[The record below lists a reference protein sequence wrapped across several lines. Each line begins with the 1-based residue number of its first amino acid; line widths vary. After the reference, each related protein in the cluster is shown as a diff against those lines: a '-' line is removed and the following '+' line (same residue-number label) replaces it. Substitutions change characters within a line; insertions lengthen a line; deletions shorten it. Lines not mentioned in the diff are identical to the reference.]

1 MAKLTVVPTPVGN
14 LEDMTFRAI
23 RVLKEADLILAE
35 DTRTTGILL
44 KHFEIQNKMQ
54 SHHKFNE
61 HKTVEQI
68 AARIKGGENIAL
80 VSDAGTPAISDPG
93 FMLVRECV
101 RQGVDVECLPGAT
114 AFVPA
119 LVASGLPNEKFCFEG
134 FLPQK
139 KGRQTRLKELALEY
153 RTIIF
158 YESPFRLLKTLT
170 QFAEFFGT
178 DRQVSVSR
186 EISKLHEETVRGS
199 LEEVIQHFTVNEP
212 RGEIVIVLAGLKDK
226 RTKRQKKMFNLTSKK
241 NMKKV
246 LLVCVCT
253 AMLASCGQNSADY
266 KKLKAENDSLRIE
279 NTKNT
284 DELNDMLSTLND
296 IESDFQSIR
305 DAENYLTIQQQ
316 TGGELNQSRRDQIKQ
331 NMQLISET
339 LKKNKEQISQLEEKL
354 KKSGIQSSALRK
366 TIDRLSS
373 ELDQKAT
380 MIVAL
385 QEDLAKKNVRIQ
397 ELDEMV
403 SSLNEDVESLA
414 TTAAAQSEKLNA
426 QDKALHT
433 AYYCFGTSK
442 ELKEQKILSGG
453 GLFSKSKV
461 LQSGFNKDYFIS
473 IDIREVKE
481 IPLFASKAKL
491 KSNHPEGSYEF
502 VEDEDGNLTLK
513 INDEKAFWSL
523 GKYLVIEVG

>member
-1 MAKLTVVPTPVGN
+1 
-14 LEDMTFRAI
+14 
-23 RVLKEADLILAE
+23 
-35 DTRTTGILL
+35 
-44 KHFEIQNKMQ
+44 
-54 SHHKFNE
+54 
-61 HKTVEQI
+61 
-68 AARIKGGENIAL
+68 
-80 VSDAGTPAISDPG
+80 
-93 FMLVRECV
+93 
-101 RQGVDVECLPGAT
+101 
-114 AFVPA
+114 
-119 LVASGLPNEKFCFEG
+119 
-134 FLPQK
+134 
-139 KGRQTRLKELALEY
+139 
-153 RTIIF
+153 
-158 YESPFRLLKTLT
+158 
-170 QFAEFFGT
+170 
-178 DRQVSVSR
+178 
-186 EISKLHEETVRGS
+186 
-199 LEEVIQHFTVNEP
+199 
-212 RGEIVIVLAGLKDK
+212 
-226 RTKRQKKMFNLTSKK
+226 
-241 NMKKV
+241 MKKV

-339 LKKNKEQISQLEEKL
+339 LKKNKEQISQLEEK
-354 KKSGIQSSALRK
+354 
-366 TIDRLSS
+366 
-373 ELDQKAT
+373 
-380 MIVAL
+380 
-385 QEDLAKKNVRIQ
+385 DLAKKNVRIQ

>member
-1 MAKLTVVPTPVGN
+1 
-14 LEDMTFRAI
+14 
-23 RVLKEADLILAE
+23 
-35 DTRTTGILL
+35 
-44 KHFEIQNKMQ
+44 
-54 SHHKFNE
+54 
-61 HKTVEQI
+61 
-68 AARIKGGENIAL
+68 
-80 VSDAGTPAISDPG
+80 
-93 FMLVRECV
+93 
-101 RQGVDVECLPGAT
+101 
-114 AFVPA
+114 
-119 LVASGLPNEKFCFEG
+119 
-134 FLPQK
+134 
-139 KGRQTRLKELALEY
+139 
-153 RTIIF
+153 
-158 YESPFRLLKTLT
+158 
-170 QFAEFFGT
+170 
-178 DRQVSVSR
+178 
-186 EISKLHEETVRGS
+186 
-199 LEEVIQHFTVNEP
+199 
-212 RGEIVIVLAGLKDK
+212 
-226 RTKRQKKMFNLTSKK
+226 
-241 NMKKV
+241 MKKV

-403 SSLNEDVESLA
+403 
-414 TTAAAQSEKLNA
+414 NA